1 MTMRFP
7 YHEVLASQGHAAHI
21 KEEVNFYRNVIEG
34 WLVNRCVSGFILL
47 VSSVLIWLTK
57 EAKLN

>member
-21 KEEVNFYRNVIEG
+21 KEEVNFYRNEIEG
-34 WLVNRCVSGFILL
+34 WLDNRRVSGFI
-47 VSSVLIWLTK
+47 
-57 EAKLN
+57 